1 MSLGT
6 EDLNKILLFF
16 LDIKIE
22 YLFNLHCIKLFQ
34 IVKERW
40 FFVYNN
46 NILEVKKIYF
56 TFMTF
61 S

>member
-40 FFVYNN
+40 FFV
-46 NILEVKKIYF
+46 
-56 TFMTF
+56 
-61 S
+61 